1 MNFTDKDSNKSYLN
15 LQQKGFVNKHDTCML
30 IQVYLHY
37 LICLCTKKIYI
48 IVSYQILLKLNYVD
62 EYIPTS
68 THVVRNHTH
77 HIPFLSLSSPKSKSH
92 KMIKSHE
99 TKQYSKSN
107 KLHSHDI
114 KLLYNHRFQWFLNF
128 KIDFTNFNDWWI
140 DKWKSTTPFTFNFTS
155 AVIMRWLIV
164 ITTR

>member
-15 LQQKGFVNKHDTCML
+15 LQKKSFVNKHDTCML

-37 LICLCTKKIYI
+37 LVCLCTKIYIYI

-62 EYIPTS
+62 KYIPTS

-107 KLHSHDI
+107 KLCDARI
-114 KLLYNHRFQWFLNF
+114 Q
-128 KIDFTNFNDWWI
+128 FTNDIHMTSNYYTTTDFND
-140 DKWKSTTPFTFNFTS
+140 F
-155 AVIMRWLIV
+155 
-164 ITTR
+164 

>member
-15 LQQKGFVNKHDTCML
+15 LQQKSFVNKHDTYML

-92 KMIKSHE
+92 KMI
-99 TKQYSKSN
+99 
-107 KLHSHDI
+107 
-114 KLLYNHRFQWFLNF
+114 NHMKRNNIPKATNYVMQEHNLRMT
-128 KIDFTNFNDWWI
+128 FT
-140 DKWKSTTPFTFNFTS
+140 
-155 AVIMRWLIV
+155 
-164 ITTR
+164 

>member
-15 LQQKGFVNKHDTCML
+15 LQQKSFVNKHDTCML

-37 LICLCTKKIYI
+37 IICLCTKKIYI

-77 HIPFLSLSSPKSKSH
+77 HKPFLSLSSPMN

-107 KLHSHDI
+107 KLCDA
-114 KLLYNHRFQWFLNF
+114 RTQ
-128 KIDFTNFNDWWI
+128 FTNDIHMTSNYYTTTDFND
-140 DKWKSTTPFTFNFTS
+140 F
-155 AVIMRWLIV
+155 
-164 ITTR
+164 

>member
-1 MNFTDKDSNKSYLN
+1 MNLTDKDSNKSYLN
-15 LQQKGFVNKHDTCML
+15 LQQKSFVNKYDTCML

-107 KLHSHDI
+107 KLCDA
-114 KLLYNHRFQWFLNF
+114 RTQ
-128 KIDFTNFNDWWI
+128 FTNDIHMTSNYYTTTDFND
-140 DKWKSTTPFTFNFTS
+140 F
-155 AVIMRWLIV
+155 
-164 ITTR
+164 